1 MFRMDRLK
9 EFFVVV
15 FHGFNVIII
24 PFFLSDRTRM
34 EFTISPSS
42 FEFMRFNFFLILSE
56 KSIFRKVRERYIRL
70 SVGE

>member
-1 MFRMDRLK
+1 MFRVDRLK
-9 EFFVVV
+9 EFFVV

>member
-1 MFRMDRLK
+1 MDLTL
-9 EFFVVV
+9 FF
-15 FHGFNVIII
+15 III

>member
-1 MFRMDRLK
+1 MDRLK

-42 FEFMRFNFFLILSE
+42 FEFMRFNFFFNSFRE
-56 KSIFRKVRERYIRL
+56 KYF
-70 SVGE
+70 